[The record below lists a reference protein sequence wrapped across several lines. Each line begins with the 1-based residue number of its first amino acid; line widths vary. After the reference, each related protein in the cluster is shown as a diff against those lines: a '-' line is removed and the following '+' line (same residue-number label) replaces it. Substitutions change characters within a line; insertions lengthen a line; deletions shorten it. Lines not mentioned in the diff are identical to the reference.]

1 MKDMLV
7 NFFVDN
13 VFTDDGQATRL
24 SGRVLAL
31 ISVSEPLFGLSIL
44 MQGILEG
51 MGETLTK
58 RK

>member
-1 MKDMLV
+1 MLV